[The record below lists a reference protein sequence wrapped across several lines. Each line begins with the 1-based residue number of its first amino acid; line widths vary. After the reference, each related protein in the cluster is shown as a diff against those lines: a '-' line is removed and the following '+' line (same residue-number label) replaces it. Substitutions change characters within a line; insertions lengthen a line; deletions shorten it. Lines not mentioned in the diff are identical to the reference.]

1 MLRVFLDVPISEP
14 RSMNFYQSPFNI
26 AQPMHLH
33 HYPLLLALT
42 AVATPALAQ
51 TTEKYPVNFEKN
63 QAITYNGRQL
73 RNVSLQ
79 SADGNQTHAV
89 GTRLVYN
96 DLTENTF
103 TALPGDAVKVNVD
116 FQTGATP
123 WMHSYV
129 FVDLNNDGQFAADE
143 LLSYSYSKGKN
154 SLGQSIAN
162 GATGAGNSLQPPTF
176 QLAKDLAEGKY
187 RMRVKVDWDNTDPAG
202 AKGED
207 GTATG
212 KNGIVTNGGAI
223 ADFTLNVHA
232 TAYPQMALYLDTQ
245 HANIYAERGAL
256 PIQPQRGKALTLRI
270 VPVENTYEATQL
282 AVRFGKDPYAE
293 QTVKGEQQ
301 WEEQTLTPNAR
312 GIVTLPAEVMN
323 GKVRVIA
330 HYKATKESKYL
341 PVFSDEFE
349 GKDHSEPNTKVWSR
363 TPRRGSTWSRFC
375 SNDTAVVYLR
385 DGELVCRAMATPQR
399 LKGTEPKD
407 FISGGIKSEGKFSF
421 QYGRAEA
428 RLFTKPHSGNFPAL
442 WMMPQDGSAGWPKAG
457 EIDIWEQI
465 NTESVSYHTLHS
477 HWTFTLKHKQNPTSA
492 VQGRNI
498 DYSRYHTFA
507 VEWTPT
513 LISWYVDGELVG
525 SAPKSTDSDALA
537 NGQWP
542 YTKPFY
548 LILNQSVGDGSWAS
562 SPDPNFVYETRFD
575 WVRVYQTVEQNPTLT
590 GIERNVLSPL
600 SPSQDGEEY
609 ADNAATLWYDLSGRR
624 VTASSAHGV
633 VVNAQGKKAI
643 LSTR

>member
-1 MLRVFLDVPISEP
+1 
-14 RSMNFYQSPFNI
+14 MNFYQSPFNI

-96 DLTENTF
+96 DLTENAF

-129 FVDLNNDGQFAADE
+129 YVDLNNGQFAADE

-162 GATGAGNSLQPPTF
+162 GAAGAGNSLQPPTF
-176 QLAKDLAEGKY
+176 QLAKDLVEGKY

-202 AKGED
+202 AKGEN

-232 TAYPQMALYLDTQ
+232 TAYPQMALYLDTR

-282 AVRFGKDPYAE
+282 AVRYGKDPYAE
-293 QTVKGEQQ
+293 QTINGEQQ

-465 NTESVSYHTLHS
+465 NNENNAYHTLHS
-477 HWTFTLKHKQNPTSA
+477 IWTFNLKHKNDPMSHF
-492 VQGRNI
+492 VKGGL

-513 LISWYVDGELVG
+513 TITWSVDGKVTG
-525 SAPKSTDSDALA
+525 TAVKSTDSDALA

-542 YTKPFY
+542 YTEPFY
-548 LILNQSVGDGSWAS
+548 LILNQSVGDGSWAAK
-562 SPDPNFVYETRFD
+562 PDLNFVYETRFD
-575 WVRVYQTVEQNPTLT
+575 WVRVYQTREQNPLV
-590 GIERNVLSPL
+590 GIDAVKTDERT
-600 SPSQDGEEY
+600 QTAGATAGETHHSMVKKAETY
-609 ADNAATLWYDLSGRR
+609 EISGRK
-624 VTASSAHGV
+624 A
-633 VVNAQGKKAI
+633 KKDAAGLLI
-643 LSTR
+643 RAGRKVIVGQ